1 MVYTG
6 INWYRP
12 GLGADQGIMQLDK
25 QHPTPIYLQL
35 KELLRSQIE
44 QGLYISHQKLPSERD
59 LCQHYNLS
67 RMTARRALQ
76 ELIDEGLAY
85 TRVGKG
91 TYVSHQSNNTITAAN
106 NLNQSPHLNLSP
118 NITFRYQ
125 QKLVDELSSFNCV
138 EAEQTIND
146 AVAAYSVEQ
155 VAMNLFPEVIRQLE
169 QQWQQG
175 KISLLGQNYAF
186 TTLRSH
192 LIAMFNAAATLQLGK
207 RVVLACAPQDQHEIG
222 LLLLALSL
230 RRRGFRVIYLGP
242 NVSATDFH
250 QLIDTALPDLI
261 CFSAAIPEA
270 GKALVTLSQ
279 QCLTNLKIQS
289 TGNVNPLSTG
299 PVFTF
304 GGAAF
309 TQRPSLV
316 AQVQGLYLGDTVDA
330 AVTKIQRLFSQ

>member
-1 MVYTG
+1 MF
-6 INWYRP
+6 
-12 GLGADQGIMQLDK
+12 LDK

-35 KELLRSQIE
+35 KELLRNQIE
-44 QGLYISHQKLPSERD
+44 QGLYRSHQKLPSERD

-91 TYVSHQSNNTITAAN
+91 TFVSHQPNNLITATN
-106 NLNQSPHLNLSP
+106 SLDLPSHHHLIPS
-118 NITFRYQ
+118 ITLRYQ

-138 EAEQTIND
+138 EAEQTISD
-146 AVAAYSVEQ
+146 AVAAFSVEQ
-155 VAMNLFPEVIRQLE
+155 VAMSLFPEVIRQLE

-175 KISLLGQNYAF
+175 EISLLAQNYAF

-192 LIAMFNAAATLQLGK
+192 LIAMFNAVAAPQFGK
-207 RVVLACAPQDQHEIG
+207 KVVLACVAQDQHEIG

-250 QLIDTALPDLI
+250 QLVDTARPDLI
-261 CFSAAIPEA
+261 CFSAATPEA
-270 GKALVTLSQ
+270 GKALVTLSR
-279 QCLTNLKIQS
+279 QCLANLKIQQAGG
-289 TGNVNPLSTG
+289 GNLLPAG
-299 PVFTF
+299 PIFTF
-304 GGAAF
+304 GGAVF
-309 TQRPSLV
+309 TQKPSLV
-316 AQVQGLYLGDTVDA
+316 SQVQGLYLGDTIEA
-330 AVTKIQRLFSQ
+330 AVTRIQRLFSQ